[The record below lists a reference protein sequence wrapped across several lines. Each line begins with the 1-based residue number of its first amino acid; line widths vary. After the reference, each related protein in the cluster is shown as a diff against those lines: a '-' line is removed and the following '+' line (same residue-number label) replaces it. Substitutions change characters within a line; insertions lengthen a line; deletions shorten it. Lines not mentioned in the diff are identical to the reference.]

1 MFSLKNQSD
10 TGPFPFPAPSS
21 LCRGGARRSHCGSKK
36 PPARWRR
43 GPGGID
49 LLVLSAHQVV
59 LLVSRVTRMPTSQT
73 VFSLAPVPTVTL

>member
-10 TGPFPFPAPSS
+10 TGPFPFPAPP
-21 LCRGGARRSHCGSKK
+21 AYAGS
-36 PPARWRR
+36 
-43 GPGGID
+43 GPGGLTAAAKSPRRQRAGGPGVIC

>member
-1 MFSLKNQSD
+1 MQGR
-10 TGPFPFPAPSS
+10 GPAVSQRQQKAPGA
-21 LCRGGARRSHCGSKK
+21 LAPGARGSF
-36 PPARWRR
+36 
-43 GPGGID
+43 IC